1 MIADSEAL
9 FVVWADEDG
18 QLLVLEEVGEPAHG
32 GDGSPLVFEDR
43 PDQAGIATMAAKYGI
58 EIPPA

>member
-1 MIADSEAL
+1 
-9 FVVWADEDG
+9 
-18 QLLVLEEVGEPAHG
+18 LVLEEVGRPAHG

-43 PDQAGIATMAAKYGI
+43 PDQVGIATIAAEYGI